1 MTKIFFVVRN
11 YSAQFQSNSEELIN
25 TPESLSITGV
35 ENNMNIKTSIRN
47 LMCLGAGVAMAF
59 TATTAQADI
68 SWAAGAPDGTS
79 GGALSFDG
87 LGDGTG
93 NGEDNLLTGISGPG
107 FLDGSYTVSAWLNAD
122 NIATEQ
128 YAIGTTSQSLHLG
141 LQGSAPFQGHWSNDL
156 AGNTDVA
163 IANNQWFHATF
174 TFDSATNEQTIFIN
188 GVENAST
195 TLNGAPNNTNEILI
209 GSRSNGGGA
218 NGGNRERWTG
228 QIDDVA
234 FFTGVLTDTEIADLA
249 ANTTDALALGANA
262 YYDFEDDQTG
272 TIAAA
277 QTAVGATS
285 IGAGSLTGIVAVAVP
300 EPSSIAIMFGL
311 GVATLV
317 RRKRS

>member
-1 MTKIFFVVRN
+1 
-11 YSAQFQSNSEELIN
+11 
-25 TPESLSITGV
+25 
-35 ENNMNIKTSIRN
+35 
-47 LMCLGAGVAMAF
+47 MAF

-68 SWAAGAPDGTS
+68 SWAAGAPGGTS
-79 GGALSFDG
+79 GGSLSFDG

-122 NIATEQ
+122 NIATQQ

-141 LQGSAPFQGHWSNDL
+141 LQGSAPFQGHWGNDL

-174 TFDSATNEQTIFIN
+174 TFDSVTNEQTIFIN

-195 TLNGAPNNTNEILI
+195 DVNGAPNNTNQILI
-209 GSRSNGGGA
+209 GSRSNRGGD

-228 QIDDVA
+228 EIDDVA
-234 FFTGVLTDTEIADLA
+234 FFTSVLTDTEIADLA

-272 TIAAA
+272 TTAAV
-277 QTAVGATS
+277 QTAAGATV
-285 IGAGSLTGIVAVAVP
+285 IGAATLSGVVAVPAAVP
-300 EPSSIAIMFGL
+300 EPSSVAIMFGL
-311 GVATLV
+311 GVAALV

>member
-1 MTKIFFVVRN
+1 MNVRN
-11 YSAQFQSNSEELIN
+11 
-25 TPESLSITGV
+25 
-35 ENNMNIKTSIRN
+35 SIRN

-68 SWAAGAPDGTS
+68 TWAAGAPGGTS
-79 GGALSFDG
+79 GGSLSFDG
-87 LGDGTG
+87 LGDGSG

-141 LQGSAPFQGHWSNDL
+141 LQGSAPFQGHWGNDL

-174 TFDSATNEQTIFIN
+174 TFDSVTNEQTIFIN

-195 TLNGAPNNTNEILI
+195 DVNGAPNNTNQILI
-209 GSRSNGGGA
+209 GSRSNRGGD

-228 QIDDVA
+228 EIDDVA
-234 FFTGVLTDTEIADLA
+234 FFTSVLTDAEIADLA

-272 TIAAA
+272 TTAAV
-277 QTAVGATS
+277 QTAAGATV
-285 IGAGSLTGIVAVAVP
+285 IGAASLEGVVAVAVP
-300 EPSSIAIMFGL
+300 EPSSVAIMLGL
-311 GVATLV
+311 GVTALV

>member
-1 MTKIFFVVRN
+1 
-11 YSAQFQSNSEELIN
+11 
-25 TPESLSITGV
+25 
-35 ENNMNIKTSIRN
+35 
-47 LMCLGAGVAMAF
+47 MAF
-59 TATTAQADI
+59 SATSVQADI
-68 SWAAGAPDGTS
+68 TWAAGAPGGTT
-79 GGALSFDG
+79 GGSLSFDG

-122 NIATEQ
+122 DVSTEQ

-141 LQGSAPFQGHWSNDL
+141 LNGGAAFQGHWGSDL
-156 AGNTDVA
+156 AGTTQPE
-163 IANNQWFHATF
+163 IADGQWFHATF
-174 TFDSATNEQTIFIN
+174 TFEADGAGAGTSTIFIN
-188 GVENAST
+188 GTEIATGVRND
-195 TLNGAPNNTNEILI
+195 PNNLNEILI

-234 FFTGVLTDTEIADLA
+234 FFTGVLTDTEISDLA
-249 ANTTDALALGANA
+249 ANTTDALTLGANA

-272 TIAAA
+272 TTAAA
-277 QTAVGATS
+277 QTAAGATS
-285 IGAGSLTGIVAVAVP
+285 IGATSLNGIVAVAVP

-311 GVATLV
+311 GVAALV

>member
-1 MTKIFFVVRN
+1 MTRLVCFM
-11 YSAQFQSNSEELIN
+11 A
-25 TPESLSITGV
+25 T
-35 ENNMNIKTSIRN
+35 
-47 LMCLGAGVAMAF
+47 VALLA
-59 TATTAQADI
+59 ATTSVQADI
-68 SWAAGAPDGTS
+68 TWAAGAPGGTS
-79 GGALSFDG
+79 GGSLSFDG
-87 LGDGTG
+87 LGDGSG

-122 NIATEQ
+122 DVSTQQ

-141 LQGSAPFQGHWSNDL
+141 LNGGDAFQGHWGSDL
-156 AGNTDVA
+156 AGSSTA
-163 IANNQWFHATF
+163 IADGQWFHATF
-174 TFDSATNEQTIFIN
+174 TFEADGAGAGTSTIFIN
-188 GVENAST
+188 GTEIAAGVRND
-195 TLNGAPNNTNEILI
+195 PNNLNQILI
-209 GSRSNGGGA
+209 GSRSNLGGD

-228 QIDDVA
+228 RIDDVA

-249 ANTTDALALGANA
+249 ANTTDALTLGANA

>member
-1 MTKIFFVVRN
+1 MNVRN
-11 YSAQFQSNSEELIN
+11 
-25 TPESLSITGV
+25 
-35 ENNMNIKTSIRN
+35 SIRN

-68 SWAAGAPDGTS
+68 SWAAGAPGGTS
-79 GGALSFDG
+79 GGSLSFDG

-128 YAIGTTSQSLHLG
+128 YAIGTTSQSLHVG

-174 TFDSATNEQTIFIN
+174 TFDSVTSEQTIFIN

-195 TLNGAPNNTNEILI
+195 NVNGAPNNTNQILI
-209 GSRSNGGGA
+209 GSRSNRGGD

-228 QIDDVA
+228 EIDDVA
-234 FFTGVLTDTEIADLA
+234 FFTSVLTDAEIADLA
-249 ANTTDALALGANA
+249 ANTTDALALGASA

-272 TIAAA
+272 TTAAV
-277 QTAVGATS
+277 QTAAGATV
-285 IGAGSLTGIVAVAVP
+285 IGAATLSGVVAVPAAVP
-300 EPSSIAIMFGL
+300 EPSSVAIMFGL
-311 GVATLV
+311 GVAALV

>member
-1 MTKIFFVVRN
+1 MNVRN
-11 YSAQFQSNSEELIN
+11 
-25 TPESLSITGV
+25 
-35 ENNMNIKTSIRN
+35 SIRN

-68 SWAAGAPDGTS
+68 SWAAGAPGGTS
-79 GGALSFDG
+79 GGSLSFDG

-128 YAIGTTSQSLHLG
+128 YAIGTTSQSLHVG
-141 LQGSAPFQGHWSNDL
+141 LQGSAPFQGHWGNDL

-174 TFDSATNEQTIFIN
+174 TFDSVTNEQTIFIN

-195 TLNGAPNNTNEILI
+195 NVNGAPNNTNQILI
-209 GSRSNGGGA
+209 GSRSNRGGD

-228 QIDDVA
+228 EIDDVA
-234 FFTGVLTDTEIADLA
+234 FFTSVLTDAQIADLA
-249 ANTTDALALGANA
+249 ANTTDALALGASA

-272 TIAAA
+272 TTAAV
-277 QTAVGATS
+277 QTAAGATV
-285 IGAGSLTGIVAVAVP
+285 IGAATLSGVVAVPAAVP
-300 EPSSIAIMFGL
+300 EPSSVAIMFGL
-311 GVATLV
+311 GVAALV